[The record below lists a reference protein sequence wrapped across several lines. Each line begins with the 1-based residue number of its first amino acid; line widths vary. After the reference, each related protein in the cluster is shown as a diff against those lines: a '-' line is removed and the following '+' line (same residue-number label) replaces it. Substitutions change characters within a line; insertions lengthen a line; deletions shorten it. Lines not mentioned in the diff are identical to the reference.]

1 MRAVFLRGACVAAMA
16 LAVAGCGRDL
26 GPDRDGD
33 GLTDGQEARFGTDPD
48 KFDSDGD
55 GIPDGADPEPMGDG
69 PRILL
74 TASPVYQVQ
83 GGDLC
88 SNVVGVL
95 RDGLGQPM
103 PGCEVRFEWPLGPIA
118 PVESRED
125 GSYRVQAC
133 SDQRVRAS
141 VTARYD
147 DPDDVYQETVDSIA
161 LSLEDPIE
169 PGVNTRPHVG
179 AGPLD
184 GTLRVYALTRPF
196 AGSPQPF
203 EGAQVVVQKGA
214 QSWVVF
220 TGPEG
225 YVDLAVPGLTGPVD
239 VTVGADGF
247 RFTSYLGVDAANVA
261 VLMVPLDPVLP
272 RDAARVGSIRGVVK
286 GFLGEGGLPRFP
298 PGTIWDSALNGGEFP
313 IAIVQLAIRDV
324 PLSSMSMGSVLEA
337 PDPVS
342 GFLPIPLNMA
352 LCSLD
357 DEPDAVCT
365 GLSDDYPGG
374 IFEMKN
380 VPAGQ
385 YLLFA
390 LGGMASDVV
399 EALTDPYSMI
409 FKPRALAISRV
420 RVEPGETTEDVELLM
435 NIDLMPEQGKMV
447 DVALDNQ
454 PDDWQTGEPL
464 PNRLVMPV
472 MDTGGEGFIFVAIDG
487 AYYPRKGQPAFTGAV
502 PVRFPDDDDPV
513 IQKLGLTLN
522 RLAVGLAGR
531 ATYNGGDP
539 PGISTPVRPG
549 VQTGDFVDF
558 THANAWLDVPRIRT
572 PQPVGPGQP
581 LDTLSA
587 DTFGGTITWDP
598 ITRPRTP
605 DLYVARVNYLTAA
618 PSNMLGEG
626 GTLGGPRSHCLWEL
640 FLTPDRAS
648 DMPSVTLPEFPA
660 EATIRPVI
668 ANPQPTA
675 EDDLSP
681 QRFGPKAIEVEVNA
695 YLLGGNGKPFDYGND
710 FAYQDVN
717 VQCAVVSQ
725 DSVPVAVP

>member
-1 MRAVFLRGACVAAMA
+1 MRAWCLRGAFVVAMA
-16 LAVAGCGRDL
+16 LAAAGCGRDL

-184 GTLRVYALTRPF
+184 GTLRVYALARPF

-214 QSWVVF
+214 QSWVVY

-225 YVDLAVPGLTGPVD
+225 YVDLVVPGLVGPVD

-247 RFTSYLGVDAANVA
+247 RFTSYLGVDAAYIA

-272 RDAARVGSIRGVVK
+272 RDAARVGSIRGEVK
-286 GFLGEGGLPRFP
+286 GFAGEGGLPRWPAGDLFSSL
-298 PGTIWDSALNGGEFP
+298 GDGEIP

-337 PDPVS
+337 PENIND
-342 GFLPIPLNMA
+342 LPIPSNMA
-352 LCSLD
+352 LCGLS
-357 DEPDAVCT
+357 DEPDTPCAVPAT
-365 GLSDDYPGG
+365 FQMRD
-374 IFEMKN
+374 I
-380 VPAGQ
+380 PAGQ

-390 LGGMASDVV
+390 LGGTASRVFD
-399 EALTDPYSMI
+399 ALEDPYSMI
-409 FKPRALAISRV
+409 FRPRGLAISRV
-420 RVEPGETTEDVELLM
+420 QVLPGEEVVQDLM
-435 NIDLMPEQGKMV
+435 LNIDLLPEEGTTV
-447 DVALDNQ
+447 DISLANQ
-454 PDDWQTGEPL
+454 PFDWQTGEPL

-472 MDTGGEGFIFVAIDG
+472 MDTGGEGFIFVSIDG
-487 AYYPRKGQPAFTGAV
+487 AYYPRDGQAPFTGAV
-502 PVRFPDDDDPV
+502 PVRFPEDDHPV
-513 IQKLGLTLN
+513 IQELGLTLN

-531 ATYNGGDP
+531 ASYLGGDP

-549 VQTGDFVDF
+549 VQAGDFVDF
-558 THANAWLDVPRIRT
+558 THADAWLDVPRIRT
-572 PQPVGPGQP
+572 PEPVGLGLP

-587 DTFGGTITWDP
+587 DTFEGTIAWDP
-598 ITRPRTP
+598 IVRPRTP

-618 PSNMLGEG
+618 PANVAMETPGS
-626 GTLGGPRSHCLWEL
+626 TLGGPRSHCLWEL
-640 FLTPDRAS
+640 FLPSDRTSVRLPD
-648 DMPSVTLPEFPA
+648 FPA

-675 EDDLSP
+675 EDDP
-681 QRFGPKAIEVEVNA
+681 RPHRFGPKAIEVEVNA

>member
-1 MRAVFLRGACVAAMA
+1 MRAWFLRGTCLLALVMA
-16 LAVAGCGRDL
+16 GSGCGRDL

-33 GLTDGQEARFGTDPD
+33 GLTDKQEARFGTDPD
-48 KFDSDGD
+48 NPDSDGD
-55 GIPDGADPEPMGDG
+55 GIPDGADPEPMGEG

-83 GGDLC
+83 GGQLC
-88 SNVVGVL
+88 SNVVGIL
-95 RDGLGQPM
+95 RDGSGLPM
-103 PGCEVRFEWPLGPIA
+103 PGCEVTFEWPLGPIA

-125 GSYRVQAC
+125 GSYRVRAC

-147 DPDDVYQETVDSIA
+147 DPDDLYQETVDSIA

-184 GTLRVYALTRPF
+184 GTLRVYALARPF

-225 YVDLAVPGLTGPVD
+225 YVDLVDPGLKGPVD

-272 RDAARVGSIRGVVK
+272 RDAAKVGSIRGEVK
-286 GFLGEGGLPRFP
+286 GFLGEGGLPRW
-298 PGTIWDSALNGGEFP
+298 PGGYLVDQFNNPAAELP
-313 IAIVQLAIRDV
+313 VAIVQLAIRDV

-337 PDPVS
+337 PEDIND
-342 GFLPIPLNMA
+342 LPIPSNMA
-352 LCSLD
+352 LC
-357 DEPDAVCT
+357 
-365 GLSDDYPGG
+365 GLSDSSEEPCNATFQLRD
-374 IFEMKN
+374 I
-380 VPAGQ
+380 PAGQ

-390 LGGMASDVV
+390 LGGTASRVFD
-399 EALTDPYSMI
+399 ALEDPYSMI
-409 FKPRALAISRV
+409 FRPRGLAISRV
-420 RVEPGETTEDVELLM
+420 QVLPGEEVVQDLM
-435 NIDLMPEQGKMV
+435 LNIDLRPEEGTTV
-447 DVALDNQ
+447 DIALDNQ
-454 PDDWQTGEPL
+454 PLDWQTGQPL
-464 PNRLVMPV
+464 ANRLVMPV
-472 MDTGGEGFIFVAIDG
+472 METGGEGFIFVSVDG
-487 AYYPRKGQPAFTGAV
+487 SYFPRKGQAPFTGAV
-502 PVRFPDDDDPV
+502 PVRFPEDDHPV
-513 IQKLGLTLN
+513 IRELGLTLN

-531 ATYNGGDP
+531 ASFLGGDP

-549 VQTGDFVDF
+549 VKAGDRVEF
-558 THANAWLDVPRIRT
+558 TSPSAWLDVPRIRS
-572 PQPVGPGQP
+572 PQPVDADLP
-581 LDTLSA
+581 LDTLSI
-587 DTFGGTITWDP
+587 DTFDGTITWDAV
-598 ITRPRTP
+598 TRPRTP
-605 DLYVARVNYLTAA
+605 DLYVARINYLTAA
-618 PSNMLGEG
+618 PPNAAMQQPG

-640 FLTPDRAS
+640 FLPPDRT
-648 DMPSVTLPEFPA
+648 SVTLPTLPA
-660 EATIRPVI
+660 EATIRPVLG
-668 ANPQPTA
+668 NPQPTP

-681 QRFGPKAIEVEVNA
+681 HRFGPNTIEVEVNA
-695 YLLGGNGKPFDYGND
+695 YLLGAGGKPFNYGND

-725 DSVPVAVP
+725 DSVPVDIP